1 MSNLVQ
7 SRRLP
12 LKQQL
17 AGLVGG
23 GRGEGKGT
31 GKEEEK
37 IKEHQSTR
45 VGNSRFTIVSMQN
58 TVCFYIIIY

>member
-1 MSNLVQ
+1 M
-7 SRRLP
+7 
-12 LKQQL
+12 KQQL